1 MLSLSIADEYHLT
14 IQVEIPPE
22 LSRVQLQVYFFYPAK
37 LADNSDVMNK
47 SSFYHNLLQQQQ
59 LIKVDPIS
67 CNTIDRDLMIIKQ
80 TAYATAKA
88 NQRRYVLALSEFV
101 CGLLDL
107 QSEDFL
113 QTGQVGE
120 SDLANTGCVRH
131 LKFVG
136 DRIEQFSRI
145 HDNES
150 ALTQSKL
157 FKLALHVLSYHYH
170 QCLLQVKHKATKEDK
185 PWLSEQIQRV
195 IEDAEKRN
203 LTLMPKSEAGREK
216 LLNRLHIAKRV
227 IHRPYQLSRKRL
239 KNGEVAEQLIFGFA
253 AAVAMAF
260 ATGVAFATQRAFG
273 NFSTPFFFSLVLS
286 YIFKDRIKE
295 LGRNYFM
302 EKYFSKYSQHHY
314 RFHQTDSG
322 QLVYDAK
329 ETLYRQQSIALPA
342 KVNQLRKRFYRA
354 DSHSSQEA
362 LVYKRSYQSH
372 LKNGEESLFK
382 FRDKLTLN
390 LSKRLRFLPRTIRS
404 HWQETDSNIKQYNV
418 HSVYP
423 INVIVVITTDGESVY
438 QRYKLTTS
446 RKGIHRLEQV
456 N

>member
-14 IQVEIPPE
+14 IQLEIPPE

-67 CNTIDRDLMIIKQ
+67 CNTIDRDLLIIKQ

-107 QSEDFL
+107 QPEDFL
-113 QTGQVGE
+113 PSHQMTEQ
-120 SDLANTGCVRH
+120 DLTIGSARR
-131 LKFVG
+131 LRFMG
-136 DRIEQFSRI
+136 DRIEQFSQV
-145 HDNES
+145 HDNE
-150 ALTQSKL
+150 AGVIQSKL
-157 FKLALHVLSYHYH
+157 FKLALHVISYHYH
-170 QCLLQVKHKATKEDK
+170 QCLLEAKHKASKEEK
-185 PWLSEQIQRV
+185 AWLNTHIHRLTE
-195 IEDAEKRN
+195 EAELRN

-253 AAVAMAF
+253 AALAMAF

-314 RFHQTDSG
+314 RFHQADSG
-322 QLVYDAK
+322 QLVFDAK
-329 ETLYRQQSIALPA
+329 ETLYRQKAEALPA
-342 KVNQLRKRFYRA
+342 KINQLRKRFYRA

-362 LVYKRSYQSH
+362 LVYKRLYQSH
-372 LKNGEESLFK
+372 LKNGEEPLFK

-390 LSKRLRFLPRTIRS
+390 LSKRLRFLPRTIRC
-404 HWQETDSNIKQYNV
+404 HWQETDNNIKQYNV

-423 INVIVVITTDGESVY
+423 INVIVEIKTDADSVY

-456 N
+456 K